1 MGAELDSA
9 KGGWNLFAYC
19 WALSLFPASM
29 KPLYLKEEKYIQE
42 EKLRAWNVLQTAKKK
57 IHKKE
62 IVCVCTPVHV

>member
-42 EKLRAWNVLQTAKKK
+42 EKLRA
-57 IHKKE
+57 
-62 IVCVCTPVHV
+62 